1 MKVLRGFLILVAV
14 CSMFTGKPFANRN
27 VSALTIKN
35 NDLSALTQQ
44 ELAQARKATAKY
56 HDVAAAEADEYV
68 NFDLCVSGEGC
79 HYIKFSLL
87 DDKFDP
93 AEPEILIYAQAPNE
107 DRLRLVGVEYLVP
120 IALSPDPPAGF
131 TGDVDEWRMDAEGF
145 GLWELNAWIW
155 LHNPEGVFAHDN
167 PHIE

>member
-93 AEPEILIYAQAPNE
+93 AEPEILIYAQAPGE